1 MTTLKGQVA
10 LITGSSSG
18 IGRGTALAMARAG
31 ADVIVNYVGGEAAAG
46 EVVAE
51 IEALGQRAIAIRAD
65 VSVEA
70 EVQAMFAQAIDT
82 FGAIDTLVA
91 NAGIQR
97 DAAFVDLTIEQWN
110 QVIAVNLTGQFLC
123 AREAVRHYLAR
134 EPRPAVS
141 RARGKVICVSSV
153 HEIVPWAGHVNYAA
167 SKGGVMLMMKSLAQE
182 VGAQNIRVNSI
193 APGAIRTPINKDA
206 WDSPED
212 VEALHEL
219 IPQNRIGE
227 VEDVGN
233 LAVFLA
239 SDAADYIHGASLLVD
254 GGMALYP
261 GFENGEG

>member
-51 IEALGQRAIAIRAD
+51 IEALGQRAISIRAD

-70 EVQAMFAQAIDT
+70 QVQAMFAQAIDT

-261 GFENGEG
+261 GFEDGEG

>member
-261 GFENGEG
+261 GFEDGEG